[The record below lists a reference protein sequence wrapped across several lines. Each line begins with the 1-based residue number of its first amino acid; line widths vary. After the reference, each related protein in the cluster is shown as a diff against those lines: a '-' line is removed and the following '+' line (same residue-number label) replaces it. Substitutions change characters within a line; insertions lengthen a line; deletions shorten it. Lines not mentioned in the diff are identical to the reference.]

1 MSKFESYPSADTLND
16 NDITLFNKSNITHK
30 VSFATI
36 VNIIKDKIGIGN
48 IDSTP
53 TQNSTNLVISNG
65 IYNAIQ
71 NEKNRAINVEQTKAN
86 INDTYTKTE
95 IDNKLITTNNT
106 ISNISQQI
114 DDLQDKT
121 DKTDIALDTKMSAM
135 VENKIEYV
143 TNTMM
148 DIMNNNYQQIQ
159 LQLQQANSSNMI
171 IQSQIP
177 TDGTDASSI
186 LLSEISSLSN
196 GQTLSTPSG
205 TVLLNSNVVYAA
217 ENITLDFSK
226 TIFIIGSDVNVGMI
240 LRLKNCNVIGLQIN
254 GDRDNK
260 KSKYNNYS
268 AQEFG
273 RDYLIKI
280 DNNSQN
286 VNYIDCVLTN
296 APYCAVM
303 LGHNIDNIV
312 FNNLTCSN
320 IGEHVFYKTGYIPY
334 DNNITNL
341 KLTNIQLDNIGV
353 NPSNNTY
360 THYVNFIKV
369 ADDDH
374 ADESGIITKTII
386 DSLNVGNMENAT
398 VAMTLFGGNGKF
410 VDTKITN
417 SNFPNLI
424 GNTYISELKVYD
436 SKITNE
442 LAYSI
447 MGIVKMNDISLYSCT
462 IKSVSQGANLID
474 NYIQCVFNSY
484 IKTSEISNV
493 EDIINKD
500 VILFSN
506 CIFNS
511 TTNSVMKHIYNDYL
525 FINCSFNDTNT
536 LSYKS
541 AGLMEFGDDTFQ
553 QTHSVSLININ
564 SDVNNSDNRYAYL
577 FRCKGKNNYYI
588 YNTLATSRINFTQ
601 QVISA
606 YLNDVLFDFSN
617 NYYTPVTNDIK
628 NAQKYS
634 LINVRT
640 ANGTII
646 K

>member
-1 MSKFESYPSADTLND
+1 
-16 NDITLFNKSNITHK
+16 
-30 VSFATI
+30 
-36 VNIIKDKIGIGN
+36 
-48 IDSTP
+48 
-53 TQNSTNLVISNG
+53 
-65 IYNAIQ
+65 
-71 NEKNRAINVEQTKAN
+71 
-86 INDTYTKTE
+86 
-95 IDNKLITTNNT
+95 
-106 ISNISQQI
+106 
-114 DDLQDKT
+114 
-121 DKTDIALDTKMSAM
+121 
-135 VENKIEYV
+135 
-143 TNTMM
+143 
-148 DIMNNNYQQIQ
+148 
-159 LQLQQANSSNMI
+159 
-171 IQSQIP
+171 
-177 TDGTDASSI
+177 
-186 LLSEISSLSN
+186 
-196 GQTLSTPSG
+196 
-205 TVLLNSNVVYAA
+205 
-217 ENITLDFSK
+217 
-226 TIFIIGSDVNVGMI
+226 
-240 LRLKNCNVIGLQIN
+240 
-254 GDRDNK
+254 
-260 KSKYNNYS
+260 
-268 AQEFG
+268 
-273 RDYLIKI
+273 
-280 DNNSQN
+280 
-286 VNYIDCVLTN
+286 
-296 APYCAVM
+296 
-303 LGHNIDNIV
+303 
-312 FNNLTCSN
+312 
-320 IGEHVFYKTGYIPY
+320 VFYKTGYIPH

-341 KLTNIQLDNIGV
+341 KLTNIQLDNIGI

-374 ADESGIITKTII
+374 AEESGIITKTII

-484 IKTSEISNV
+484 IKTSEISNA

-541 AGLMEFGDDTFQ
+541 AGLMEFGDDTLQ